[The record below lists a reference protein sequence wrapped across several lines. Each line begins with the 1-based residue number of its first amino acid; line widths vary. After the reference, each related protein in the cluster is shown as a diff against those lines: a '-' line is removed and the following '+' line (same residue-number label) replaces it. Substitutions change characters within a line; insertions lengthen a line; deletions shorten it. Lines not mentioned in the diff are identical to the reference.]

1 MTLNKKGTPHA
12 NISRRIEKVEDDKR
26 QTKELEK
33 AIKELVMQP
42 NVYDTLRKAAMN
54 GITAKVNGGFTRLE
68 VKNYDPRWNQL
79 GYTFYMEQPEQIKP
93 MLTAH
98 IDLLTDGTSLYIEHY
113 DNNQLTK
120 EQVLRTL
127 ESTIGLDEEE

>member
-1 MTLNKKGTPHA
+1 MPTLVEELK
-12 NISRRIEKVEDDKR
+12 KVEEDKR

-33 AIKELVMQP
+33 AIKEFIMQP

-68 VKNYDPRWNQL
+68 VKNYDPRWNRL
-79 GYTFYMEQPEQIKP
+79 GYTFYMEQPGQIKP

-113 DNNQLTK
+113 DSNQLTK
-120 EQVLRTL
+120 EQVLRAL
-127 ESTIGLDEEE
+127 ESTIGLNEE

>member
-1 MTLNKKGTPHA
+1 MPTLVEELK
-12 NISRRIEKVEDDKR
+12 KVEEDKR

-68 VKNYDPRWNQL
+68 VKNYDPRWNRL
-79 GYTFYMEQPEQIKP
+79 GYTFYMEQPGQIKP

-113 DNNQLTK
+113 DSNQLTK
-120 EQVLRTL
+120 EQVLRAL
-127 ESTIGLDEEE
+127 EGTIGINEE